1 MSKIRRDA
9 RSLYVRVNGSVY
21 RPYETMWSYTGMPGA
36 ATQGV
41 SQFGEGEEV
50 KLSHMRGSPHAK
62 LRGEDTAD
70 QRDRIEIWHSHGCY
84 YDSQGGM
91 LKSEACW
98 APRDGL
104 KV

>member
-1 MSKIRRDA
+1 MAKIRRDA
-9 RSLYVRVNGSVY
+9 HSLYVRVNGSVY
-21 RPYETMWSYTGMPGA
+21 RPWETPWSYHAQQA

-41 SQFGEGEEV
+41 TQFSEGEDI
-50 KLSHMRGSPHAK
+50 KLSHVRCTPFAR
-62 LRGEDTAD
+62 LRDKDTAD

>member
-1 MSKIRRDA
+1 
-9 RSLYVRVNGSVY
+9 
-21 RPYETMWSYTGMPGA
+21 MPGA
-36 ATQGV
+36 TTQGV

-50 KLSHMRGSPHAK
+50 KLNHIRCTPHAK
-62 LRGEDTAD
+62 LRGEDTAA
-70 QRDRIEIWHSHGCY
+70 RRERIEIWHSHGCY